1 MKKKLIILIIII
13 SFNNLSGQITE
24 LEKELK
30 KKNKDSLN
38 GWSFN
43 GLASI
48 NFSQTALINWASGGE
63 NSISGH
69 GIFNINANYL
79 KNKNSWDNS
88 LDLMYGMFIEG
99 KKKLKKT
106 DDKIELFSKYGRE
119 FSKNLY
125 ISSLL
130 DFKTQMTPGYNYPN
144 DSLIIS
150 DFMSPAY
157 LYLAAGIDYKPFD
170 FLTAFIS
177 PITGKFT
184 FVYNQSLANNGAFGV
199 EPAIYDEHGNLLK
212 KGKNS
217 FKRLHKLSHLL
228 LIIV

>member
-1 MKKKLIILIIII
+1 MECLLKAKKV
-13 SFNNLSGQITE
+13 
-24 LEKELK
+24 
-30 KKNKDSLN
+30 
-38 GWSFN
+38 
-43 GLASI
+43 
-48 NFSQTALINWASGGE
+48 
-63 NSISGH
+63 
-69 GIFNINANYL
+69 
-79 KNKNSWDNS
+79 
-88 LDLMYGMFIEG
+88 
-99 KKKLKKT
+99 KKT

-217 FKRLHKLSHLL
+217 RSEIGGYIRLAFDKEILTNVTLKSKIDLFSNYLYKPQNIDIDWEL
-228 LIIV
+228 LISMKINKYITVSISTRLIYDDDVMIEIDSNNDGIVDKKVQESNLKRSLVLDFHINLIKRE